1 MSPDDVYLL
10 DILDSA
16 RLVLGYVKGKNAD
29 AFRQDFLLQDSV
41 IRRLAVI
48 GEAARR
54 ISKDTRYRLPHIAWP
69 TMIAMRNVM
78 VHEYDEIDLT
88 IVWDTVHEDLPRLVA
103 ELEKIVPPPS

>member
-1 MSPDDVYLL
+1 MSPDDIHLL

-16 RLVLGYVKGKNAD
+16 RLALGYVEGKSAD
-29 AFRQDFLLQDSV
+29 EFRQDSQLQDSV

-54 ISKDTRYRLPHIAWP
+54 ISKATRERLPHVSWQ

-78 VHEYDEIDLT
+78 VHEYDEIDLP

-103 ELEKIVPPPS
+103 ELEKHVPPPC